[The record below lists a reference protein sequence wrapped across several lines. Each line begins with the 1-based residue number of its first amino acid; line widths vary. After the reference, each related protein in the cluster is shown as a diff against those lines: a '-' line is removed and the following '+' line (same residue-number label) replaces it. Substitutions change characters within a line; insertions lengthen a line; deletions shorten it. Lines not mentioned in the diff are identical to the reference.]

1 MDPKHDGTSEET
13 GVTDLLPAERRS
25 RILEQTR
32 AHGSVRVADLAQTL
46 NVSEMTVRRDLDQ
59 LAQEGELH
67 KVHGGARLAAPGAV
81 SEEPGFLRKSR
92 LHQKQKSAVARTAAA
107 LVKPGMSVFL
117 NSGTTT
123 FALARELRSIE
134 DLTVVTNS
142 PRIAQVFEDRPAAGS
157 QVVMLGGVRTPSD
170 ALVGPLAVRSLE
182 TLHAD
187 VCFMGVH
194 GFDLDAGLSTP
205 NMLEAQI
212 NGMFLQQAHRGVVV
226 ADSTKWGTVG
236 LYSFAALEAVDDLVT
251 DSRLPENAV
260 TELEERIT
268 RVHRVA

>member
-1 MDPKHDGTSEET
+1 M
-13 GVTDLLPAERRS
+13 VVIDLLPAERRA

-32 AHGSVRVADLAQTL
+32 AQGSVRVADLAQVL
-46 NVSEMTVRRDLDQ
+46 GVSEMTVRRDLDQ
-59 LAQEGELH
+59 LATDGELH
-67 KVHGGARLAAPGAV
+67 KVHGGARLAAPGSA

-92 LHQKQKSAVARTAAA
+92 LHQGQKSAVAKAAAA
-107 LVKPGMSVFL
+107 LVEPGMSVFV

-123 FALARELRSIE
+123 FALARELRAVE

-142 PRIAQVFEDRPAAGS
+142 PRIAQVFEDRPAAGG

-170 ALVGPLAVRSLE
+170 ALVGPLAVRCLE

-194 GFDLDAGLSTP
+194 GFDIEAGLSTP
-205 NMLEAQI
+205 NMLEAQV
-212 NGMFLQQAHRGVVV
+212 NRMFLEHANRSVVV
-226 ADSTKWGTVG
+226 ADATKWGTVG
-236 LYSFAALEAVDDLVT
+236 LYGFAPLEVVDDLVT
-251 DSRLPENAV
+251 DTGLPESALN
-260 TELEERIT
+260 ELEERIT

>member
-1 MDPKHDGTSEET
+1 MMDTTVKEAY
-13 GVTDLLPAERRS
+13 VTDLLPAERRA

-32 AHGSVRVADLAQTL
+32 AHGSVRVASLAQTL

-59 LAQEGELH
+59 LAHQGELH
-67 KVHGGARLAAPGAV
+67 KVHGGARLAAPGSA

-92 LHQKQKSAVARTAAA
+92 LHQAQKSAVARAAA
-107 LVKPGMSVFL
+107 AFAKPGMSVFI

-123 FALARELRSIE
+123 FALARELRTIE
-134 DLTVVTNS
+134 ELTVVTNS
-142 PRIAQVFEDRPAAGS
+142 PRIAQVFEDRPATGS
-157 QVVMLGGVRTPSD
+157 QIVMLGGVRTPSD

-194 GFDLDAGLSTP
+194 GFDLEAGLSTP
-205 NMLEAQI
+205 NMLEAQV
-212 NGMFLQQAHRGVVV
+212 NGMFLEQAHRGVVV

-236 LYSFAALEAVDDLVT
+236 LYSFAPLDAVDDLIT
-251 DSRLPENAV
+251 DAELPDNAV
-260 TELEERIT
+260 AELEEKIT
-268 RVHRVA
+268 RVHRA

>member
-1 MDPKHDGTSEET
+1 M
-13 GVTDLLPAERRS
+13 TDLLPAERRA
-25 RILEQTR
+25 RIVEQAR
-32 AHGSVRVADLAQTL
+32 AHGSVRVAYLAHTL
-46 NVSEMTVRRDLDQ
+46 SVSEMTVRRDLDY
-59 LAQEGELH
+59 LASQGELH
-67 KVHGGARLAAPGAV
+67 KVHGGARLAAPGSA

-92 LHQKQKSAVARTAAA
+92 LNQEQKSAVARAAA
-107 LVKPGMSVFL
+107 AFVTPGMSVFV

-123 FALARELRSIE
+123 FALARELRTVE

-142 PRIAQVFEDRPAAGS
+142 PRIAQVFDDRPAPGS

-194 GFDLDAGLSTP
+194 GFDSDAGLSTP
-205 NMLEAQI
+205 NMLEAQV
-212 NGMFLQQAHRGVVV
+212 NKMFLEQSHRGVVV

-236 LYSFAALEAVDDLVT
+236 LYGFAPLEAVDDLVT
-251 DSRLPENAV
+251 DSRLPRNAV
-260 TELEERIT
+260 TELEEKIT
-268 RVHRVA
+268 RVHCID